1 MGAIE
6 FHGWGSRADDI
17 EHPDRLVFDLDPDEG
32 MDFPDIVMAARQMRD
47 HLADMGLVTFPMV
60 TGGKGIHVIA
70 PLDPG
75 ADWAV
80 TEGFAKSFAQALEQ
94 AEPRRYTALMSKAR
108 RKGRIF
114 IDWMRNRRGSTAVMP
129 YSVRARTGAAVA
141 VPLNWDDLN
150 SVTAANGF
158 TLLDPGGILCH
169 AKTTDDDWGKASQ
182 TLAVSM

>member
-1 MGAIE
+1 
-6 FHGWGSRADDI
+6 
-17 EHPDRLVFDLDPDEG
+17 
-32 MDFPDIVMAARQMRD
+32 MRD

-94 AEPRRYTALMSKAR
+94 AEPRRYTASMSKAR

-114 IDWMRNRRGSTAVMP
+114 IDWMRNRRGSTAVLP
-129 YSVRARTGAAVA
+129 FSVRARAGAPIA
-141 VPLNWDDLN
+141 VPVTWDDLQTL
-150 SVTAANGF
+150 TAANGF
-158 TLLDPGGILCH
+158 TLADPGAVLDLASGTIG
-169 AKTTDDDWGKASQ
+169 DWGKASQ
-182 TLAVSM
+182 ALSVTD